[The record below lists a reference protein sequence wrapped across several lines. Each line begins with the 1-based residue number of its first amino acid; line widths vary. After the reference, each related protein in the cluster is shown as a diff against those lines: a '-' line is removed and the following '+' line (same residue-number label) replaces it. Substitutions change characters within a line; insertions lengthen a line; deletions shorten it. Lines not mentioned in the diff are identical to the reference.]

1 MWFYITMFLCN
12 LLMPLVLIFGGYYM
26 FKYPPKEINSILG
39 YRTKMSKKNKDTW
52 IFAHHYC
59 GRLWIKLGAI
69 LLIPTILVQI
79 PFLDASDDMIGI
91 VTLLIEAVQLG
102 VIIASILSVEKA
114 LKRTF
119 DDNGIRR

>member
-1 MWFYITMFLCN
+1 MWFFITMFLCN
-12 LLMPLVLIFGGYYM
+12 LLMPLVMILGGYYM
-26 FKYPPKEINSILG
+26 FKSPPKEINSILG

-52 IFAHHYC
+52 TFAHKYC
-59 GRLWIKLGAI
+59 GKLWIKLGAI
-69 LLIPTILVQI
+69 LIIPTILVQI
-79 PFLDASDDMIGI
+79 PFLDAGDDMIGI
-91 VTLLIEAVQLG
+91 VTLFIETVQLG

>member
-1 MWFYITMFLCN
+1 MWFFTMMFLCN
-12 LLMPLVLIFGGYYM
+12 LLMPLIMIIGGYYM
-26 FKYPPKEINSILG
+26 FKYPPKEINSVLG

-52 IFAHHYC
+52 TFAHHYC

-69 LLIPTILVQI
+69 LFIPTILVQL

-102 VIIASILSVEKA
+102 AIIASILTVEKA
-114 LKRTF
+114 LKRTS